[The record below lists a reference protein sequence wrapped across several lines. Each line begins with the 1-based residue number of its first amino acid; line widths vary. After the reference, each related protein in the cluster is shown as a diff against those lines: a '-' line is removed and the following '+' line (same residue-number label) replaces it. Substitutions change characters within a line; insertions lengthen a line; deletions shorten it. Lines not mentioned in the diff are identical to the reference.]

1 MANADSE
8 GQRGILRGWR
18 QKRSLIEGDMPI
30 GAFAIGG
37 DSPFT
42 AGVLQAASV
51 EKKEFSTRART
62 MVAQF
67 SWVQSAGLQASV
79 HASTARLIHRRALQP
94 RVLLRCGAR
103 LMHPCFLN
111 ISIGTWIDVD
121 MDACNA
127 SDSGLWCC
135 VNP

>member
-1 MANADSE
+1 
-8 GQRGILRGWR
+8 
-18 QKRSLIEGDMPI
+18 MPI

-51 EKKEFSTRART
+51 EKKEFSTRAKT
-62 MVAQF
+62 MVAKF

-94 RVLLRCGAR
+94 RVLLRCGVR
-103 LMHPCFLN
+103 SMHPCFLN
-111 ISIGTWIDVD
+111 KKHRHVD
-121 MDACNA
+121 MDGCNA

-135 VNP
+135 VNPLIVVVVESTLSVGV